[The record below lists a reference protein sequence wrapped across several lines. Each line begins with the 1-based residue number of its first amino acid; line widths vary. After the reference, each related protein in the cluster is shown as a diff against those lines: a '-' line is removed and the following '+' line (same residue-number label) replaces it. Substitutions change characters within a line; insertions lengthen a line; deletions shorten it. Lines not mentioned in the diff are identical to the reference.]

1 MPNPSPDLDR
11 FPCVLSLLYQ
21 IHECS
26 QIKVPRHL
34 GYWRS
39 CAASWWCQ
47 SCCDGVSLYR
57 LSRCLWH
64 VTALVYLPWIVHVVD
79 AWSAWG
85 PLAHTCRTMSLWSL
99 AILHEFMSL
108 EPETVVKDVKR
119 WLKRNYLPVIS
130 RVYFNL
136 FAHICRNHQVC
147 FLSFHFSFTFSV
159 SDTWIP
165 LDHVGSIA
173 QGKVIGHIGH
183 HMPQIDILTDAHM
196 ITHDKDIF
204 TSNSHACSVNHVSTR
219 SAWAQHESFALV
231 LPTLPFRTKRS
242 SETSVVTWWQD

>member
-1 MPNPSPDLDR
+1 
-11 FPCVLSLLYQ
+11 
-21 IHECS
+21 
-26 QIKVPRHL
+26 
-34 GYWRS
+34 
-39 CAASWWCQ
+39 
-47 SCCDGVSLYR
+47 
-57 LSRCLWH
+57 
-64 VTALVYLPWIVHVVD
+64 
-79 AWSAWG
+79 
-85 PLAHTCRTMSLWSL
+85 
-99 AILHEFMSL
+99 MSL

-219 SAWAQHESFALV
+219 SAWAQHESSAFGPSNSSFQNQTLKWNVSSDLVAGLEAIAVATNCCLMRPGFCWNIWFAL
-231 LPTLPFRTKRS
+231 LIWSRWRFDYLFTRFHPLLQTQWPWHFSTTCKEPWTLKMRAIEEVK
-242 SETSVVTWWQD
+242 VWWNSCVYICAFWQWLIPWKTQTQYAPYSCQ

>member
-1 MPNPSPDLDR
+1 MCR
-11 FPCVLSLLYQ
+11 
-21 IHECS
+21 ECS

-147 FLSFHFSFTFSV
+147 FLMFFVFSLFLHFFCFWYLDPIGSCGFHRAGEGY
-159 SDTWIP
+159 WP
-165 LDHVGSIA
+165 HW
-173 QGKVIGHIGH
+173 
-183 HMPQIDILTDAHM
+183 P
-196 ITHDKDIF
+196 
-204 TSNSHACSVNHVSTR
+204 SHATNWHTHRCSHDNS
-219 SAWAQHESFALV
+219 W
-231 LPTLPFRTKRS
+231 
-242 SETSVVTWWQD
+242 

>member
-1 MPNPSPDLDR
+1 MPNPSLDLDR

-47 SCCDGVSLYR
+47 SCYDGVSLYR
-57 LSRCLWH
+57 LSRCFWH

-130 RVYFNL
+130 RVYLIYLPISAGIIRFVFCL
-136 FAHICRNHQVC
+136 
-147 FLSFHFSFTFSV
+147 FTFPSLFLFLILGSHWIMWV
-159 SDTWIP
+159 PSRRGRLLATLAITCHHKLTYSQMLTW
-165 LDHVGSIA
+165 
-173 QGKVIGHIGH
+173 
-183 HMPQIDILTDAHM
+183 
-196 ITHDKDIF
+196 
-204 TSNSHACSVNHVSTR
+204 
-219 SAWAQHESFALV
+219 
-231 LPTLPFRTKRS
+231 
-242 SETSVVTWWQD
+242 